1 MDETER
7 RTAAA
12 LSGLRAEN
20 SLLCA
25 NFEELQALYTK
36 LQATAE
42 ETKRRLADEQ
52 RERAALF
59 DEFMTEK
66 RQLQEQVQTREDE
79 VAKIRAE
86 GLQKSDFQQ
95 LQLRIRE
102 ELEAPYIENIKA
114 LEATAEATRIEKEH
128 VARKHASE
136 KALLESTISE
146 LQQNLISVRD
156 TCDADVAILES
167 QLKAVEGQRGA
178 STQHVCSSRAHHQNP
193 QSTGPCAEERT
204 RNWRIDI
211 HVVALCLSFFPL
223 SCLS

>member
-66 RQLQEQVQTREDE
+66 RQLQEQV
-79 VAKIRAE
+79 
-86 GLQKSDFQQ
+86 
-95 LQLRIRE
+95 
-102 ELEAPYIENIKA
+102 
-114 LEATAEATRIEKEH
+114 
-128 VARKHASE
+128 
-136 KALLESTISE
+136 
-146 LQQNLISVRD
+146 
-156 TCDADVAILES
+156 
-167 QLKAVEGQRGA
+167 
-178 STQHVCSSRAHHQNP
+178 
-193 QSTGPCAEERT
+193 
-204 RNWRIDI
+204 
-211 HVVALCLSFFPL
+211 
-223 SCLS
+223 